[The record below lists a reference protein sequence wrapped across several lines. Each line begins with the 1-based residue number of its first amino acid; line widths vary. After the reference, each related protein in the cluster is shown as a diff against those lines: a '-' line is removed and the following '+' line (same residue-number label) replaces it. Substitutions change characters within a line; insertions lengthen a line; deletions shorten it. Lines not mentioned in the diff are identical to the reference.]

1 MLDTAFF
8 MTMGGLGVS
17 LAGFGGLFSAL
28 HHGDSE
34 MDPAVY
40 RWRMREIVTS
50 SFLLAFL
57 GFGVVVHG
65 FTDDLSATARMVI
78 ALALVAGSFRLAIS
92 TRPGPAW
99 PNETDRKGAIGGSV
113 VWLFVIAGNVFA
125 GSQNYLRLVMLL
137 LLLTPALVFIRATID
152 ATGTAADAAAV
163 VDRPGGA
170 DHIAR

>member
-28 HHGDSE
+28 HHDDRGME
-34 MDPAVY
+34 PAVY

-57 GFGVVVHG
+57 GFGVVVVHG
-65 FTDDLSATARMVI
+65 FTDDLSATARIVS
-78 ALALVAGSFRLAIS
+78 ALALAAGIVRSRTM

-99 PNETDRKGAIGGSV
+99 PDESDRKGAIGGSV
-113 VWLFVIAGNVFA
+113 VWLVVIGGNVFA

-152 ATGTAADAAAV
+152 ATGSAAGPAAV
-163 VDRPGGA
+163 EAEIR
-170 DHIAR
+170 

>member
-1 MLDTAFF
+1 MLDTGFF

-34 MDPAVY
+34 MEPEVY

-57 GFGVVVHG
+57 GFGVLVVHG
-65 FTDDLSATARMVI
+65 FTDDLSATARI
-78 ALALVAGSFRLAIS
+78 ISALALVAGVVRLLTS

-99 PNETDRKGAIGGSV
+99 PNEADRKGAIGGSTAA
-113 VWLFVIAGNVFA
+113 LLVIAGNVIA
-125 GSQNYLRLVMLL
+125 GSQNYLRIVMLL
-137 LLLTPALVFIRATID
+137 LLLTPALVFIRATVD
-152 ATGTAADAAAV
+152 ATASGSEAAAL
-163 VDRPGGA
+163 D
-170 DHIAR
+170 D

>member
-1 MLDTAFF
+1 MLDMGFF
-8 MTMGGLGVS
+8 MTRGGLGVS

-34 MDPAVY
+34 MEPAVY

-57 GFGVVVHG
+57 GFGVVVVHG
-65 FTDDLSATARMVI
+65 FTDDLSVTSRMI
-78 ALALVAGSFRLAIS
+78 SALALVAGIVRLVVS

-99 PNETDRKGAIGGSV
+99 PDEADRKGAIGGSV
-113 VWLFVIAGNVFA
+113 VWLAVIGGNVVA
-125 GSQNYLRLVMLL
+125 GSQNYLRIVMLL

-152 ATGTAADAAAV
+152 ATGSGEVAAV
-163 VDRPGGA
+163 EGG
-170 DHIAR
+170 R

>member
-1 MLDTAFF
+1 
-8 MTMGGLGVS
+8 MTMVGLGVS

-34 MDPAVY
+34 MEPAVY

-57 GFGVVVHG
+57 GFGVVVVHG
-65 FTDDLSATARMVI
+65 FTDDLSATARIVS
-78 ALALVAGSFRLAIS
+78 ALALVAGTVRLLVS

-113 VWLFVIAGNVFA
+113 VWLAVIAGNVFA
-125 GSQNYLRLVMLL
+125 GSQNYLRVVMLL
-137 LLLTPALVFIRATID
+137 LLLTPALVFIRATVD
-152 ATGTAADAAAV
+152 ATGSDHEV
-163 VDRPGGA
+163 PGA
-170 DHIAR
+170 ESSR